1 MFKLHSCYFLAKEII
16 IECKLEHMNG
26 CCMQI
31 LLTSIRNIAKSA
43 LKNIYGLFN
52 RFPENK

>member
-43 LKNIYGLFN
+43 LKNIYGLLK
-52 RFPENK
+52 RFLEDK